1 MGKKVNPKGLRVLI
15 RRDWDS
21 VWYGERDYA
30 DKAVNDVQIRE
41 YIKKNYGY
49 CNIGKIGIERTSD
62 KAIVTI
68 KTAKPGVL
76 IGRKGV
82 DIDNIKKNVEKISG
96 TDTIIKIVEVER
108 PDIDA
113 AVVAY
118 NIAKQLENRMSFRKV
133 MKKAIQSAMKYGVA
147 GIKIMCSG
155 RLGGAEIA
163 RSESYKEGSIPLH
176 TLRADVDYALAE
188 AITTY
193 GVIGVKVWICKKIE
207 GK

>member
-1 MGKKVNPKGLRVLI
+1 MGKKVNPKGLRVLV

-21 VWYGERDYA
+21 VWYGEKDYA
-30 DKAVNDVQIRE
+30 DKAVNDVLIRD

-49 CNIGKIGIERTSD
+49 CSVSKVGIERTSD

-82 DIDNIKKNVEKISG
+82 DIDNIKKNIEKISG
-96 TDTIIKIVEVER
+96 TETIVKIVEVER

-118 NIAKQLENRMSFRKV
+118 GIAKQLENRMSFRKV
-133 MKKAIQSAMKYGVA
+133 MKKAIQSAMKYGIA

-176 TLRADVDYALAE
+176 TLRADIDYALAE